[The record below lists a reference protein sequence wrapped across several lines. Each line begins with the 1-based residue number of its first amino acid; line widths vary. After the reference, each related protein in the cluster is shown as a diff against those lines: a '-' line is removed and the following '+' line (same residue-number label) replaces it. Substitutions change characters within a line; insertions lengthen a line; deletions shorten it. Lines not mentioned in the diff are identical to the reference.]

1 MFKEFATVYRDN
13 NNKIHLYVF
22 PGIDNNGKQLYR
34 NMDLNNINAEYKFT
48 KNEDKSYDFVFEN
61 KNITK
66 LTCTMIH
73 VKTNNIKKFI
83 FENI

>member
-13 NNKIHLYVF
+13 NNKVHLYVF

-34 NMDLNNINAEYKFT
+34 NMDLNNINVKYKFT
-48 KNEDKSYDFVFEN
+48 KNEDKSYDFIFEDTN
-61 KNITK
+61 IKN

-73 VKTNNIKKFI
+73 NKTNIIKTFK